1 MTTQISHWVDGKA
14 VAGTS
19 GRQSDVFNPAT
30 GEVQA
35 QVPLASTAEVDAAVK
50 TAAAAFE
57 EWSQTPPLRR
67 ARVMF
72 KLREILERDSKKLAA
87 VITAEHGKVLSDSE
101 GEITR
106 GMEVVEFAAGI
117 PHLLKGEMTEQV
129 GGGIDSYS
137 TRQPL
142 GVCAGITPFNFP
154 VMVPMWMF
162 PVALAC
168 GNCFILK
175 PSERDPSAGF
185 MMAEMLKEAGLPD
198 GVFNVVHGDKEAV
211 DALLHNPDIAAVSFV
226 GSTPIAEYVYQ
237 TGTATNKRVQA
248 LGGAKNHLVVMPD
261 ANLEQATDALMGAAY
276 GSAGERCMAISVAVA
291 VGGVGDALMEK
302 LEPRVRALKVGPGTD
317 PESEMGP
324 LVTAQHKTKVEGYVD
339 TGVAEG
345 AKLVVDGRGLTL
357 QGYEDGYYTGGTLF
371 DDVTPDMSI
380 YKDEIFGPVLS
391 VVRTD
396 TYDEAAELVN
406 SHEFGN
412 GTSIY
417 TSDGDAAREFANK
430 IQIGMVGVN
439 VPIPVPMAF
448 HSFGG
453 WKRSLFG
460 DHHMHGPEGVRFYTR
475 YKVTTARWP
484 TGIRAGADFIMP
496 TMK

>member
-1 MTTQISHWVDGKA
+1 MTTQISHWVNGKA

-50 TAAAAFE
+50 TATAAFE

-175 PSERDPSAGF
+175 PST
-185 MMAEMLKEAGLPD
+185 
-198 GVFNVVHGDKEAV
+198 HCC
-211 DALLHNPDIAAVSFV
+211 I
-226 GSTPIAEYVYQ
+226 TPISQLSVSLVQPRSLSTSIKPAPRP
-237 TGTATNKRVQA
+237 TNASKRLAGPKTIWSSCPTPTWNKR
-248 LGGAKNHLVVMPD
+248 
-261 ANLEQATDALMGAAY
+261 
-276 GSAGERCMAISVAVA
+276 
-291 VGGVGDALMEK
+291 
-302 LEPRVRALKVGPGTD
+302 
-317 PESEMGP
+317 
-324 LVTAQHKTKVEGYVD
+324 
-339 TGVAEG
+339 
-345 AKLVVDGRGLTL
+345 LT
-357 QGYEDGYYTGGTLF
+357 
-371 DDVTPDMSI
+371 
-380 YKDEIFGPVLS
+380 
-391 VVRTD
+391 R
-396 TYDEAAELVN
+396 
-406 SHEFGN
+406 
-412 GTSIY
+412 
-417 TSDGDAAREFANK
+417 
-430 IQIGMVGVN
+430 
-439 VPIPVPMAF
+439 
-448 HSFGG
+448 
-453 WKRSLFG
+453 
-460 DHHMHGPEGVRFYTR
+460 
-475 YKVTTARWP
+475 
-484 TGIRAGADFIMP
+484 
-496 TMK
+496 